1 MNLSKASKA
10 AAASVLAVAA
20 LGTGAGTAYAGTAPG
35 DVSAPL
41 VQPVVDKQTAQ
52 DNLLREIGIGWE
64 RGGPAAMA
72 TGAGVGLAIGCCRSS
87 RTSSPAA
94 FSAPASVPVS
104 APTTASPG
112 QPERPAGVLRM
123 AQRHTVTSGRV
134 PGERFH
140 DHS

>member
-35 DVSAPL
+35 DVSVPL

-72 TGAGVGLAIGCCRSS
+72 TGAGVGLAIGCVSIFPNFIAGCILG
-87 RTSSPAA
+87 TGIGAGIGAYNGITGANPNVQPAFYEWLNA
-94 FSAPASVPVS
+94 TP
-104 APTTASPG
+104 
-112 QPERPAGVLRM
+112 
-123 AQRHTVTSGRV
+123 
-134 PGERFH
+134 
-140 DHS
+140 